1 METTSSRKANKKSAT
16 IAPQSAIQLAY
27 MEYLLNHGQRPPS
40 VFKFTL
46 DLGLKEDAFYTHFGS
61 FEGLERYIWKGF
73 MERSLLRLK
82 ADKAYSAFSIREKA
96 LAFYYT
102 FFEDLK
108 PNRSFVLLQLD
119 RQPRL
124 ELVPGYLKDFKAAY
138 ESHLTSLLSEG
149 KTAGEIANRPYLDK
163 TYPQLFWFQMGFLL
177 MFWKDDN
184 SAAFEQTD
192 AAIEK
197 SVNLAFDL
205 IGKGA
210 VDTAFDFAKFL
221 VQTRVK

>member
-1 METTSSRKANKKSAT
+1 
-16 IAPQSAIQLAY
+16 
-27 MEYLLNHGQRPPS
+27 MEYLLNHGQQPPS
-40 VFKFTL
+40 VFKFTR
-46 DLGLKEDAFYTHFGS
+46 DLGINENDFYTHFGS
-61 FEGLERYIWKGF
+61 FEGLERFIWKGF
-73 MERSLLRLK
+73 MEKSLLRLK
-82 ADKAYSAFSIREKA
+82 ADKAYSAFSIREKV

-108 PNRSFVLLQLD
+108 PNRSFVLLQLG
-119 RQPRL
+119 REPRL
-124 ELVPGYLKDFKAAY
+124 ELVPGYLKDFKATY

-149 KTAGEIANRPYLDK
+149 KTTGEIANRPYLDK
-163 TYPQLFWFQMGFLL
+163 TYPQMLWFQMGFLL

-184 SAAFEQTD
+184 SVAFEQTD